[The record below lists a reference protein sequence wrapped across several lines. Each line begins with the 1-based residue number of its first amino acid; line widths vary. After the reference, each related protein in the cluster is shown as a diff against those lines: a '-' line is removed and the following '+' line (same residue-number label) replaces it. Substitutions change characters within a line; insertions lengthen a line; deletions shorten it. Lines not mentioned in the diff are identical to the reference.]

1 LCTLSAVVTHSSVRY
16 GHQFE
21 GHIDS
26 LISLIVNNDF
36 LASENIEVLG
46 RILTLTQNI
55 VYAAGKE
62 FCKPRMHKLFKILLQ
77 LCSSPCMKHAEK
89 LCNDT
94 LDLLAINCELED
106 TSDLFSIELA
116 LMLDEMKEDFED
128 WDRNTPERFVFD
140 LLVRRS

>member
-1 LCTLSAVVTHSSVRY
+1 
-16 GHQFE
+16 
-21 GHIDS
+21 
-26 LISLIVNNDF
+26 
-36 LASENIEVLG
+36 
-46 RILTLTQNI
+46 
-55 VYAAGKE
+55 
-62 FCKPRMHKLFKILLQ
+62 
-77 LCSSPCMKHAEK
+77 MKHAEK